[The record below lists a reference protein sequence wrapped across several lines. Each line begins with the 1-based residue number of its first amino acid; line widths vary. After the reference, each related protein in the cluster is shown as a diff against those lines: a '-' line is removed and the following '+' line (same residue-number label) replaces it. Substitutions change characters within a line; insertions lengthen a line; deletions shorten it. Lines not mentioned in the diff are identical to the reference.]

1 LKTELLKT
9 PRPVPGR
16 LLPAAGAAVAL
27 ALALAVFL
35 VAGWPLKGWALGA
48 GLWAGLETFSLVIAR
63 LRSRTRGVAGSSLQG
78 IELLVKALAVLA
90 VVLAAAQSDGKVAL
104 AAVLVYALAY
114 TLQLTLSV
122 ASYFGSETT

>member
-16 LLPAAGAAVAL
+16 LLPATGAAIAL

-35 VAGWPLKGWALGA
+35 VADWPLKGWVLGA
-48 GLWAGLETFSLVIAR
+48 ALWAGLEAFSLVIAR
-63 LRSRTRGVAGSSLQG
+63 LRTRTTGAVGSSLQG

-90 VVLAAAQSDGKVAL
+90 VVLAAAQSDGKVAV
-104 AAVLVYALAY
+104 AAILVYALAY
-114 TLQLTLSV
+114 TLELALSV
-122 ASYFGSETT
+122 ASYFGSEQ

>member
-1 LKTELLKT
+1 VKTELLKT

-35 VAGWPLKGWALGA
+35 VAGWPLKGWVLGA
-48 GLWAGLETFSLVIAR
+48 ALWAGLEAFAVVIR
-63 LRSRTRGVAGSSLQG
+63 QLRQRTKGVAGSSLQG
-78 IELLVKALAVLA
+78 IELLVKAVAVLA

-104 AAVLVYALAY
+104 AAILVYALAY

-122 ASYFGSETT
+122 ATYFGSEA